1 MHANLATRLADP
13 SRGVYFVGT
22 TPPRAEVAEMDM
34 QVIADKLLDRLI
46 AIDYDGLVVYD
57 IQDESS
63 RTDIPRPF
71 PFKAT
76 YDSLTYSKVL
86 SDKSGLPTIT
96 YKSVS
101 ARSKNEFNQWLEQAW
116 VEYGIQ
122 NIVLVG
128 SPSSSGTINLP
139 LKEAYKTLSE
149 HQRNFNLGGVTIAE
163 RHHKK
168 GDEHI
173 RLKQKSIDGCN
184 FFISQAVY
192 NADAT
197 IDLLQQYSALCKE
210 NGEKPKRIILTFTP
224 CGSEKTLNFM
234 HWLGISTPS
243 AVKTR
248 ILNASDSLAES
259 IAVCE
264 ENLQQILNYCID
276 LDIPLGLNIESLTN
290 RKEEID
296 ASIKLFKLLK
306 ATLDLNLAKK
316 ALSK

>member
-1 MHANLATRLADP
+1 MRANLATRLRDP

-22 TPPRAEVAEMDM
+22 TPPRAEVADNEMRM
-34 QVIADKLLDRLI
+34 IADKLLNRLTS
-46 AIDYDGLVVYD
+46 IDYDGLVVYD

-63 RTDIPRPF
+63 RTDVARPF
-71 PFKAT
+71 PFKET
-76 YDSLTYSKVL
+76 YDSRVYAQVL
-86 SDKSGLPTIT
+86 SEKSQHPTIT

-101 ARSKNEFNQWLEQAW
+101 ARSASEFNQWLTQAW
-116 VEYGIQ
+116 TEYGIR

-128 SPSSSGTINLP
+128 SPSSIGVIKLP
-139 LKEAYKTLSE
+139 LKEAYSTLAQ
-149 HQRNFNLGGVTIAE
+149 HQHNFNLGGVAIAE

-173 RLKQKSIDGCN
+173 RMHEKSVQGCN
-184 FFISQAVY
+184 FFITQAVY

-210 NGEKPKRIILTFTP
+210 QKVTPNRVILTFSP
-224 CGSEKTLNFM
+224 CGSEKTLDFM
-234 HWLGISTPS
+234 QWLGISTPS

-248 ILNASDSLAES
+248 ILSADNSLTES
-259 IAVCE
+259 ITICE
-264 ENLQQILNYCID
+264 ENLQKILTYC
-276 LDIPLGLNIESLTN
+276 LALNIPLGLNIESLTN

-296 ASIKLFKLLK
+296 AAIKLFKLLK

-316 ALSK
+316 F

>member
-1 MHANLATRLADP
+1 MRANLSTRLRDP

-22 TPPRAEVAEMDM
+22 TPPRAEVAVNEM
-34 QVIADKLLDRLI
+34 QTIADKLLDRLTS
-46 AIDYDGLVVYD
+46 IDYDGLVVYD

-63 RTDIPRPF
+63 RTDVARPF

-76 YDSLTYSKVL
+76 YDSRVYAQVL
-86 SDKSGLPTIT
+86 SEKSQHPTIT

-101 ARSKNEFNQWLEQAW
+101 ARSESEFNQWLTQAW
-116 VEYGIQ
+116 TEYGIR

-128 SPSSSGTINLP
+128 SPSSNGVIKLP
-139 LKEAYKTLSE
+139 LKEAYSTLAQ
-149 HQRNFNLGGVTIAE
+149 HQHNFNLGGVAIAE

-173 RLKQKSIDGCN
+173 RMHEKSVQGCN
-184 FFISQAVY
+184 FFITQAVY

-197 IDLLQQYSALCKE
+197 IDLLQQYSALCKDQKVTP
-210 NGEKPKRIILTFTP
+210 NRVILTFSP
-224 CGSEKTLNFM
+224 CGSEKTLDFM
-234 HWLGISTPS
+234 QWLGISTPS

-248 ILNASDSLAES
+248 ILSADDSLAES
-259 IAVCE
+259 INICE
-264 ENLQQILNYCID
+264 ENLQKILTYCLN

-296 ASIKLFKLLK
+296 AAIKLFKLLK

-316 ALSK
+316 F

>member
-1 MHANLATRLADP
+1 MRANLATRLADP

-34 QVIADKLLDRLI
+34 QIIADKLITRLT

-76 YDSLTYSKVL
+76 YDSRAYSNVL
-86 SDKSGLPTIT
+86 KDKSNHPTIT

-101 ARSKNEFNQWLEQAW
+101 SRSKSDFNQWLEQAW
-116 VEYGIQ
+116 QEYGIR

-128 SPSSSGTINLP
+128 SPSSKGQIQLP
-139 LKEAYKTLSE
+139 LKDAYQALDE
-149 HQRNFNLGGVTIAE
+149 HQRDFNLGGVAIAE
-163 RHHKK
+163 RHKNK
-168 GDEHI
+168 GDEHL
-173 RLKQKSIDGCN
+173 RMQQKSVDGCQ
-184 FFISQAVY
+184 FFITQAVY
-192 NADAT
+192 DADAT
-197 IDLLQQYSALCKE
+197 IDLLQQYSALCK
-210 NGEKPKRIILTFTP
+210 KQRTKAKRVILTFTP
-224 CGSEKTLNFM
+224 CGSEKTLDFM
-234 HWLGISTPS
+234 QWLGIATPS
-243 AVKTR
+243 AIKTR
-248 ILNASDSLAES
+248 ILNAHDPLAES
-259 IAVCE
+259 VLICE
-264 ENLQQILNYCID
+264 ENLQKIIKYCLN

-306 ATLDLNLAKK
+306 ANLDLSLARVV
-316 ALSK
+316 